1 MLSTIRVAMSVSNK
15 NWIFPS
21 PQTSGPI
28 SSYALAQGL
37 RKAQKDSGLP
47 RTTPHD
53 LRRTAATIISE
64 LGFNRLV
71 VDKILN
77 HKDRTVG
84 GIYDRHTY
92 DAEKRQALEAWE
104 AELEQTLA
112 GKMDKDGKVIDI
124 RQAQG

>member
-1 MLSTIRVAMSVSNK
+1 M
-15 NWIFPS
+15 
-21 PQTSGPI
+21 
-28 SSYALAQGL
+28 
-37 RKAQKDSGLP
+37 
-47 RTTPHD
+47 
-53 LRRTAATIISE
+53 
-64 LGFNRLV
+64 

-77 HKDRTVG
+77 HKDKSGG

-104 AELEQTLA
+104 AELEQILA

>member
-1 MLSTIRVAMSVSNK
+1 MICEGRRPLS
-15 NWIFPS
+15 
-21 PQTSGPI
+21 
-28 SSYALAQGL
+28 
-37 RKAQKDSGLP
+37 
-47 RTTPHD
+47 
-53 LRRTAATIISE
+53 SE

-84 GIYDRHTY
+84 GIYDQHTY

-104 AELEQTLA
+104 AELEQILA
-112 GKMDKDGKVIDI
+112 GKADKDGKVIDI